1 MFKQIVT
8 ELANQYVLSYSST
21 ALKQDGKWRNI
32 KFRVARGNYDVK
44 ARRGILRKRP
54 AASGEEKS
62 MLTRKTIAVATAA
75 LFLSSGAPGRADQ
88 PARDAGVPA
97 W

>member
-32 KFRVARGNYDVK
+32 KVRVGKGNYDVR
-44 ARRGILRKRP
+44 ARRGYYANGRRQ
-54 AASGEEKS
+54 AEK
-62 MLTRKTIAVATAA
+62 
-75 LFLSSGAPGRADQ
+75 
-88 PARDAGVPA
+88 
-97 W
+97 